1 MGKVLF
7 IAYSHDNED
16 HKKWVK
22 KFANDLMEL
31 GEFEVLLDQEL
42 PKGYPLT
49 RFMELGISRADK
61 VLIIGTPEYKKK
73 SEQGKGAA
81 FEGSIISTELMNDI
95 DSIKYYPILRSG
107 TFETSF
113 PTILQGRTG
122 DDFTND
128 AEYEIKLQNVVDAIT
143 NEKDLPNILK
153 NGNAKQEQYTHHPV
167 ANVDLSQGV
176 LFETY
181 FGKPTGKI
189 EGVAITVVVTN
200 CKKEARFFNQP
211 IFRTSIPI
219 VGTNDSFQMLNALY
233 QISFPVK
240 LEYGEQFSIS
250 YKLNPANIEMFSSLH
265 EKDPNVTIE
274 VIETTT
280 LGEKSVSE
288 PYNIGKIL
296 ENAEYV
302 K

>member
-7 IAYSHDNED
+7 IAYSHDSES
-16 HKKWVK
+16 HKTWVR
-22 KFANDLMEL
+22 KFAHDLMES
-31 GEFEVLLDQEL
+31 GDFEVLLDQDL
-42 PKGYPLT
+42 PKGYPLP

-73 SEQGKGAA
+73 AEQGKGAA

-128 AEYEIKLQNVVDAIT
+128 AEYENKLQIVVDAIT

-181 FGKPTGKI
+181 FGKLTGKI

-200 CKKEARFFNQP
+200 KTKEARYFNQP
-211 IFRTSIPI
+211 LFKVSVPIEGTSNSFYM
-219 VGTNDSFQMLNALY
+219 TNVIYPLNY
-233 QISFPVK
+233 PVK
-240 LEYGEQFSIS
+240 LEYGQQYTIS
-250 YKLNPANIEMFSSLH
+250 YKLVPENIDMFSALL
-265 EKDPNVTIE
+265 EKDRNATIKAI
-274 VIETTT
+274 VATT
-280 LGEKSVSE
+280 LNEIIDSE
-288 PYNIGKIL
+288 PYKIAEIL

>member
-1 MGKVLF
+1 MSKTIF
-7 IAYSHDNED
+7 IAYSHDSES
-16 HKKWVK
+16 HKSWVK
-22 KFANDLMEL
+22 RFASDLENL
-31 GEFEVLLDQEL
+31 GGFTILLDQNL

-61 VLIIGTPEYKKK
+61 VLTIGTPEYKKK
-73 SEQGKGAA
+73 AEQGKGAA

-128 AEYEIKLQNVVDAIT
+128 AEYENKLQIVVDAIS

-153 NGNAKQEQYTHHPV
+153 NGDAKQEQNTHHPV

-181 FGKPTGKI
+181 FGKPTSKI

-200 CKKEARFFNQP
+200 CEKEAKYYNQP

-219 VGTNDSFQMLNALY
+219 VGTNDSFQMFNAIY
-233 QISFPVK
+233 PIAFPVK
-240 LEYGEQFSIS
+240 LEYGQQYSVS
-250 YKLNPANIEMFSSLH
+250 YKLIPENIDIFASLL
-265 EKDPNVTIE
+265 EKDPNATLKAIV
-274 VIETTT
+274 TTT

-288 PYNIGKIL
+288 PYNIAEIL

>member
-1 MGKVLF
+1 MRKTLF
-7 IAYSHDNED
+7 IAYSHDSES
-16 HKKWVK
+16 HKTWVR
-22 KFANDLMEL
+22 KFAHDLMKL
-31 GEFEVLLDQEL
+31 GDFEVLLDQDL
-42 PKGYPLT
+42 PKGYPLP
-49 RFMELGISRADK
+49 RYMELGISRADK

-73 SEQGKGAA
+73 AEQGKGAA

-128 AEYEIKLQNVVDAIT
+128 AEYENKLQIVVDAIS

-153 NGNAKQEQYTHHPV
+153 NGDAKQEQNTHHPV
-167 ANVDLSQGV
+167 ADVDISHGI

-189 EGVAITVVVTN
+189 EGDVITVVVTN
-200 CKKEARFFNQP
+200 KIKEARYFNQP
-211 IFRTSIPI
+211 LFRVSVPI
-219 VGTNDSFQMLNALY
+219 EGASDSFYMTNAIYPLDY
-233 QISFPVK
+233 PVK
-240 LEYGEQFSIS
+240 LEYGQQYSVS
-250 YKLNPANIEMFSSLH
+250 YKLFPENIDMFASLL
-265 EKDPNVTIE
+265 EKDPNATIKAIVATTLNE
-274 VIETTT
+274 IIET
-280 LGEKSVSE
+280 E
-288 PYNIGKIL
+288 PYAIAGIV
-296 ENAEYV
+296 ENS